1 MMAFVDTFA
10 RSLVSTQRNRG
21 HTQSADS
28 GDDGKDEERRRT
40 IKECKRQIQTV
51 CTVCE

>member
-1 MMAFVDTFA
+1 MWTHSF
-10 RSLVSTQRNRG
+10 VSTQRNRG

-40 IKECKRQIQTV
+40 IKE
-51 CTVCE
+51 